1 MTNRCFII
9 KDLRKNNNIWL
20 LYCPYLCCLI
30 FCTIVWSFWMKANL
44 FGFLLFVCVLPLDPS
59 NKATLIQ
66 SWSHRY
72 TNTTIVITIRLTV
85 TKYLKWQWFFYFL
98 RRWFFLLSP
107 SRPLPNLTK
116 NIWVR
121 TRVHPGFLVGG
132 VRVANYFCVVLL
144 CVFTFWVPCC
154 NVRYDFHIETMF
166 SSSLRPV
173 VLGEFMSF
181 LFCFS
186 SSCVPY
192 VFSFSG
198 LSIFDCTFGIL

>member
-107 SRPLPNLTK
+107 SRPLPNLTEYMSEDPSAPR
-116 NIWVR
+116 I
-121 TRVHPGFLVGG
+121 FGG
-132 VRVANYFCVVLL
+132 
-144 CVFTFWVPCC
+144 WGPCC
-154 NVRYDFHIETMF
+154 QLFLCCPIMCLYVL
-166 SSSLRPV
+166 SS
-173 VLGEFMSF
+173 VL
-181 LFCFS
+181 
-186 SSCVPY
+186 
-192 VFSFSG
+192 
-198 LSIFDCTFGIL
+198 